1 MERTGTA
8 CYDER
13 MQRSSSNA
21 RAFIFASQV
30 CAVSTAAF
38 WYAWVYLQL
47 PFLRTEKFLIGVVL
61 VAIAL
66 LTVFVFQSIRVS
78 ITASH
83 IAKGMAENML
93 VYSRELFTELYRGS
107 PVPYLVINAQ
117 HSIDSANL
125 AAVRLFG
132 VGEGWLEGKNIF
144 EYIRGEDETRTA
156 LIPQYFMQSVF
167 INNEEVEILRP
178 DGSTR
183 WVMLSLFSFKDAQR
197 KHKGLLTLVD
207 ITKQKEIDKAKT
219 EFVSLA
225 SHQLRTPI
233 SAMKWNIELLKTSG
247 MHGASEGERAYVDK
261 IEHGLV
267 RMEALVSDF
276 LSVSKLE
283 LGTLTPKYEPV
294 VFGVFMNGLL
304 DEHEKQAAFRRIT
317 LERSWDEDETIQTDP
332 HLLGMAISNLVS
344 NAIKYTA
351 DNGVVKIASFHEE
364 KHRIITI
371 SDTGIGIPKD
381 EQERVFTKI
390 FRAENARSQVP
401 DGTGLGL
408 YIVREA
414 VRVLGGEV
422 SFISQEGEGTTF
434 TVVLPE

>member
-1 MERTGTA
+1 MS
-8 CYDER
+8 
-13 MQRSSSNA
+13 RSSSNA
-21 RAFIFASQV
+21 RAFIFAAQV
-30 CAVSTAAF
+30 CIVSTAGF
-38 WYAWVYLQL
+38 WYAWTYLNA
-47 PFLRTEKFLIGVVL
+47 PFLRTEKFLIGTVL

-83 IAKGMAENML
+83 LAKGMAANML

-107 PVPYLVINAQ
+107 PVPYLVID
-117 HSIDSANL
+117 HHHTVDSVNL
-125 AAVRLFG
+125 AALRLFG

-144 EYIRGEDETRTA
+144 EYIRGGDETRTA
-156 LIPQYFMQSVF
+156 LIPQYFSQNVF
-167 INNEEVEILRP
+167 INNEEVEVIRP
-178 DGSTR
+178 DGGAR

-247 MHGASEGERAYVDK
+247 LHGASEGERAYVDK
-261 IEHGLV
+261 IEHGLA
-267 RMEALVSDF
+267 RMDSLVADF

-283 LGTLTPKYEPV
+283 LGTLTPNYEDIS
-294 VFGVFMNGLL
+294 FDSFMSTLL
-304 DEHEKQAAFRRIT
+304 DEHEKQALSRSIT
-317 LERSWDEDETIQTDP
+317 IDRLFNKETIRTDS
-332 HLLGMAISNLVS
+332 HLLSMIIGNLISNAV
-344 NAIKYTA
+344 KYTREGGMVRVTSQRE
-351 DNGVVKIASFHEE
+351 NNNYN
-364 KHRIITI
+364 ITI
-371 SDTGIGIPKD
+371 ADTGIGIPEE
-381 EQERVFTKI
+381 EQSRVFTKI
-390 FRAENARSQVP
+390 FRAQNARLQVP

-414 VRVLGGEV
+414 VRVMGGDV
-422 SFISQEGEGTTF
+422 TFTSKEGEGTVF
-434 TVVLPE
+434 TVVLPQ